1 VGSGVMRGLLR
12 FGTWVYIA
20 LFALFMLAPL
30 FFVVLNS
37 FNRARFSTFP
47 PTGFSMQWYARLF
60 TISDFWLAIRNS
72 LIVAAGSTMLALVIG
87 TAAALAVARGRWRNG
102 TLLQSLMLTPLLVPK
117 IVIGIAIFIA
127 AIRIG
132 LYPSYTSLALAHAIL
147 VLPYVIS
154 IVGANLHRVDR
165 SQEEAATDLG
175 ANPLQTFRLATVP
188 QIRRGLMLAALFGF
202 ILSFDELDVSLF
214 LTRADNMTLP
224 IRMYNY
230 MQEFE
235 DPTLAALSTL
245 LIAVSIIVFALM
257 AWIGRGMSLTQF
269 IGRRSA

>member
-1 VGSGVMRGLLR
+1 MRAVLR
-12 FGTWVYIA
+12 SVTWAYIA
-20 LFALFMLAPL
+20 FFALFMLAPL

-37 FNRARFSTFP
+37 FNQARFSTFP
-47 PTGFSMQWYARLF
+47 PTGFSTQWYARLL
-60 TISDFWLAIRNS
+60 TISDFWPAIRNS
-72 LIVAAGSTMLALVIG
+72 LIIAAVSTSLALVIG
-87 TAAALAVARGRWRNG
+87 TAAALSVAGGRQRNG
-102 TLLQSLMLTPLLVPK
+102 TLLQSIMLTPLLVPK

-127 AIRIG
+127 AIRVG
-132 LYPSYTSLALAHAIL
+132 LYPSYTSLVLAHTIL
-147 VLPYVIS
+147 VLPYAIS
-154 IVGANLHRVDR
+154 IVGANLHRVDH

-214 LTRADNMTLP
+214 LTRAETITLP

-245 LIAVSIIVFALM
+245 LIAASIMVFALM
-257 AWIGRGMSLTQF
+257 AWIGRGTSLNEF

>member
-1 VGSGVMRGLLR
+1 MTSGLLR
-12 FGTWVYIA
+12 MGTRLYIA
-20 LFALFMLAPL
+20 LFAIFMLSPL

-37 FNRARFSTFP
+37 FNKARFSTFP
-47 PTGFSMQWYARLF
+47 PTGFSMQWYGRLF
-60 TISDFWLAIRNS
+60 TIPDIGLAIRNS
-72 LIVAAGSTMLALVIG
+72 LAVAAVSTLLALGIG
-87 TAAALAVARGRWRNG
+87 TAAALALARGRWRNG
-102 TLLQSLMLTPLLVPK
+102 PLLQSIMLTPLLVPK

-132 LYPSYTSLALAHAIL
+132 LYPSYTSLAVAHAVLI
-147 VLPYVIS
+147 LPYVIS

-175 ANPLQTFRLATVP
+175 ADRLQTFRLATVP

-202 ILSFDELDVSLF
+202 ILSFDEFDISLF
-214 LTRADNMTLP
+214 LTRPENITLP

-230 MQEFE
+230 MQELE

-245 LIAVSIIVFALM
+245 LIAVSILLFALM
-257 AWIGRGMSLTQF
+257 AWIGRGTSLTQL